1 VSTNLQRTR
10 GKHETLLHFRPRHR
24 LIPAALTTERSLLK
38 IFIVQFLAAALG
50 AASTV
55 LADWLYRNARIRHGL
70 HAFWVS
76 ASIAVICLPVLAW
89 TSSVFLGFDMLGRLA
104 TGIVVGTIF
113 FWVYQNLRKL
123 PAPWNLTHGL
133 PPSRSSSGPVPPAPK
148 LHS

>member
-1 VSTNLQRTR
+1 M
-10 GKHETLLHFRPRHR
+10 
-24 LIPAALTTERSLLK
+24 IPAALTTERSLLK